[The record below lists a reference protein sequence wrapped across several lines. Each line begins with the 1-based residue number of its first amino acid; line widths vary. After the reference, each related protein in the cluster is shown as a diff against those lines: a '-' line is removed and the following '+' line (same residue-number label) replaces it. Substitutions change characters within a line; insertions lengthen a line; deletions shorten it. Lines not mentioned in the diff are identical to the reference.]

1 MVDYLYDGTFE
12 GLLTCIYYN
21 YYDERAEGIYTDTDY
36 QVSIMTRFVRIKTD
50 EMKAEAVYHGIREKI
65 SEEALERVY
74 KVHLSSNVEK
84 ENIILRYVRLGFK
97 QGASI
102 SSLHSHPVVLAMQDQ
117 ENRVSMERHRLL
129 GLLRFSQIGD
139 ILFCRVEPDHDVLEL
154 IAGHFADRYQNEK
167 FIIYDKRRG
176 KAVFA
181 DDGRWYISAFD
192 PEKIPGFEQE
202 EKLYQKLWKTYFE
215 NIAIKERINPRCQR
229 NFMPFRYWK
238 NLVEIGTMKENKQ

>member
-1 MVDYLYDGTFE
+1 
-12 GLLTCIYYN
+12 
-21 YYDERAEGIYTDTDY
+21 
-36 QVSIMTRFVRIKTD
+36 
-50 EMKAEAVYHGIREKI
+50 
-65 SEEALERVY
+65 
-74 KVHLSSNVEK
+74 
-84 ENIILRYVRLGFK
+84 
-97 QGASI
+97 
-102 SSLHSHPVVLAMQDQ
+102 MQDQ

-154 IAGHFADRYQNEK
+154 MAGHFADRYQNEK